1 MFWTMSLWVPV
12 SVDSS
17 VPGRGFESLGQ
28 NLCVACVRV
37 LGNKEGEQ
45 VNEVKYLNQ
54 IFNDHNLRIFPRG
67 GFCAW
72 VFT

>member
-1 MFWTMSLWVPV
+1 MSLWVPV
-12 SVDSS
+12 SVGSS
-17 VPGRGFESLGQ
+17 VPGPGFESLGQ
-28 NLCVACVRV
+28 KLCVACVRV

-54 IFNDHNLRIFPRG
+54 IFNDHNMCISPRG
-67 GFCAW
+67 GFCVW